1 MKKNSELQFDV
12 SDVLFQLPGHVYWKD
27 ENCTL
32 LGCNNQQAIDSGL
45 SSWRQIVGKTAFDII
60 DEKIPKDT
68 RKELADETN
77 RIDRSI
83 MDSDKTTAVEEVI
96 ANGDGSKTIVISV
109 KAPLHDASG
118 KVNGL
123 VGVSIDITN
132 LKDEEHRLVR
142 ENKKIITR
150 ASKEKSE
157 IIAALNN
164 DVRSQMHT
172 VLMYTSLLSRSSL
185 TDKQRTHVMAIEEA
199 INNITPILEYA
210 DDVANIDSDSRPFL
224 ASDIHPYHYIERN
237 LKLCYPLVM
246 DKSINAY
253 IDLRSYQG
261 YGLVTSCVYFDRVV
275 KALINS
281 AIEISLAG
289 DMVLALNDATFDG
302 TLTFSIRVSH
312 SVVDVVTLRNKLT
325 ANSDANDH
333 ISMKLVFAAKVADKM
348 GGDLWLDKSV
358 HGGVSINLT
367 IPLSE
372 EVSKHDVKPLH
383 HVKSTTYF
391 DKNNERSAAINAMLT
406 HDDHAAIDYP
416 FDEAYCN
423 RVNVFDESYYR
434 MYADKINNSA
444 AANRHKKLFIV
455 IQDSATA
462 IALPDNIRVI
472 SKPVTLASIA
482 QIDRLAARY
491 QYKQAKILVVD
502 DVEICQRAMKIALTE
517 LGYDC
522 DIASSGEIAI
532 EKANDNNYVAIFLDV
547 GLPGVDGLQA
557 AVHLKE
563 TLAKKCPALFAVTG
577 LTRTVEV
584 DDLFAEGVFAD
595 VILKPAT
602 VEVLESSLNDVLND
616 VA

>member
-1 MKKNSELQFDV
+1 MKKNNKSKFDI

-27 ENCTL
+27 ENCIL
-32 LGCNNQQAIDSGL
+32 QGCNHQQALDCDL
-45 SSWRQIVGKTAFDII
+45 NSWHQIVGKTAFDII
-60 DEKIPKDT
+60 DGKIPKDT

-96 ANGDGSKTIVISV
+96 ANGDGSKAIVISV

-132 LKDEEHRLVR
+132 LKDKEHRLVQ

-199 INNITPILEYA
+199 INNISPILEYA

-246 DKSINAY
+246 DKNINAY
-253 IDLRSYQG
+253 IDLRCYQG

-281 AIEISLAG
+281 AIEVSLAG

-302 TLTFSIRVSH
+302 TLTFSIKVGH
-312 SVVDVVTLRNKLT
+312 SVVDVATLRNKLT
-325 ANSDANDH
+325 ADSDANDH
-333 ISMKLVFAAKVADKM
+333 ISMKLVFARKVADKM
-348 GGDLWLDKSV
+348 GGDLWLDKTV
-358 HGGVSINLT
+358 NGGISINLT

-372 EVSKHDVKPLH
+372 EVSKHDVKPLQNF
-383 HVKSTTYF
+383 KSVTYF
-391 DKNNERSAAINAMLT
+391 DNNGERSAIINAMMT
-406 HDDHAAIDYP
+406 HDDHVAIDYP
-416 FDEAYCN
+416 FDETYCN
-423 RVNVFDESYYR
+423 RINVFDESYYR
-434 MYADKINNSA
+434 LYADQIKNCVTAHRN
-444 AANRHKKLFIV
+444 KKLFIV

-462 IALPDNIRVI
+462 IVPPENIRVI
-472 SKPVTLASIA
+472 SKPVTLSSVA

-522 DIASSGEIAI
+522 DIASSGEAAI
-532 EKANDNNYVAIFLDV
+532 EKANEHTYTAIFLDV
-547 GLPGVDGLQA
+547 GLPGVDGLQT

-563 TLAKKCPALFAVTG
+563 TLANKCPTLFAVTG

-616 VA
+616 AA